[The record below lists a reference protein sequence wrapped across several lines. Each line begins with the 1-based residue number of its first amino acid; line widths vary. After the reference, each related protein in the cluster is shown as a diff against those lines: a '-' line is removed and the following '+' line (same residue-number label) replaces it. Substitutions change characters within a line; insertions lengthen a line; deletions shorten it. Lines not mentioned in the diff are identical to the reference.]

1 MSSFKDIDAQF
12 DNAKI
17 GKIPKWG
24 IRLGISLV
32 ISIVLIVLLKPKFV
46 MEVKYDPK
54 TGQCQLKTKVSKV
67 ILASAIATPLVYF
80 LLQKY
85 Y

>member
-1 MSSFKDIDAQF
+1 MSSLKDIDAQF

-24 IRLGISLV
+24 IRLGISLI
-32 ISIVLIVLLKPKFV
+32 ISIVLTVLLKPKFV
-46 MEVKYDPK
+46 TEVNYDPK
-54 TGQCQLKTKVSKV
+54 TGQCQLKIKVPKV
-67 ILASAIATPLVYF
+67 ILGSLIATPIIYF